1 MNYEWVDNVV
11 AVVGEETPAETTVL
25 CTCERDTE
33 DVFDFCG
40 NSHSVVDGAL
50 RVNSES
56 TTASFPGRDGL
67 YNMFYCRVG
76 RNYGD
81 SDYTRSFN
89 YYNYAHVEMLVKP
102 ENNNTLIV
110 THGNE
115 QNNMEWQYLSEV
127 GVTGGRWQ
135 RVVMPVSSI
144 GSAVQGETSFGLND
158 VNLMHIAQTGAGSLL
173 VKNIALVTE
182 QNAAA
187 RSSAEQAYII
197 AVNAIGTVTTNS
209 KAAIDAAYAKKA
221 DALKYINVQTEEFNT
236 ASAALDAAQAA
247 YEALGDATAGDL
259 DGDMRITA
267 NDALIVLQ
275 HTVGKMTLTDAQRRV
290 SDVNKDGKVNAV
302 DALMILQ
309 ASVGKITLQ

>member
-1 MNYEWVDNVV
+1 MAGRTATRGLRHHQGQKLGIQLLNYYTDERPSGTVNYEWVDNVV

-50 RVNSES
+50 RSIPKAPPHPSPEGTAFTICS
-56 TTASFPGRDGL
+56 IAAWAETTA
-67 YNMFYCRVG
+67 
-76 RNYGD
+76 
-81 SDYTRSFN
+81 T
-89 YYNYAHVEMLVKP
+89 ATIP
-102 ENNNTLIV
+102 EALITINTPTLKCWLNPK
-110 THGNE
+110 TTTPSSSPTATK

-144 GSAVQGETSFGLND
+144 SSAVQGETGCGLND
-158 VNLMHIAQTGAGSLL
+158 VNLLHIAQTGAGSLL
-173 VKNIALVTE
+173 IKNIALVTE
-182 QNAAA
+182 QYAAA
-187 RSSAEQAYII
+187 RSSAEQAYIN

-221 DALKYINVQTEEFNT
+221 ETLKYINVQTEEFNT

-247 YEALGDATAGDL
+247 YDALGTPRQA
-259 DGDMRITA
+259 
-267 NDALIVLQ
+267 
-275 HTVGKMTLTDAQRRV
+275 TLTV
-290 SDVNKDGKVNAV
+290 
-302 DALMILQ
+302 
-309 ASVGKITLQ
+309 T